1 MDRYSF
7 SKREI
12 EVAELLLQGKSNK
25 QIALLLGISEHTVE
39 FHLKN
44 IYEKLG
50 VSSRT
55 EAILILGKTSGWKTG
70 AQLDSSDSTVEL
82 HRRNTSDPL
91 ATGSRSEAIT
101 RLGKTPGANTGA
113 GLGDSAVEGEREI
126 TENEGGSS
134 LAGQGMS
141 ERRAM
146 KAQTPA
152 KFTGWLKI
160 LVPIGI
166 VLAGVLVYLITRPS
180 PWESYER
187 ECEYPDQATVGQL
200 IYRSNASGA
209 KVHGQFGTTAD
220 APWPAKSG
228 YVVYKGISIPQTGQ
242 LYLKLRYSKNTP
254 SAAPILVYLDDEP
267 EPRASIFLVDQ
278 QNWDQFTWTEPIPLS
293 EVRSGVHT
301 LKLSTVGQDYGVADL
316 DKLVLTKDSP

>member
-1 MDRYSF
+1 MDRYHF

-55 EAILILGKTSGWKTG
+55 EAILILGKTSGSNTG
-70 AQLDSSDSTVEL
+70 AQLGV
-82 HRRNTSDPL
+82 
-91 ATGSRSEAIT
+91 
-101 RLGKTPGANTGA
+101 
-113 GLGDSAVEGEREI
+113 SAVVGGREI
-126 TENEGGSS
+126 TENEDGSALS
-134 LAGQGMS
+134 GQGMPADLAVKA
-141 ERRAM
+141 RR
-146 KAQTPA
+146 PA
-152 KFTGWLKI
+152 RPFGWLKI
-160 LVPIGI
+160 LIPVGI
-166 VLAGVLVYLITRPS
+166 VLAGVLVYLITRPTA
-180 PWESYER
+180 WESYER

-200 IYRSNASGA
+200 IWRSNASGS

-220 APWPAKSG
+220 SPWPAKSG

-242 LYLKLRYSKNTP
+242 LYLKIRYSKNTP

-267 EPRASIFLVDQ
+267 EPRASIFLADQ
-278 QNWDQFTWTEPIPLS
+278 QNWDQFIWTELIPLN

-301 LKLSTVGQDYGVADL
+301 LKLTTVGQDYGVADL
-316 DKLVLTKDSP
+316 DKLVLTKNPP